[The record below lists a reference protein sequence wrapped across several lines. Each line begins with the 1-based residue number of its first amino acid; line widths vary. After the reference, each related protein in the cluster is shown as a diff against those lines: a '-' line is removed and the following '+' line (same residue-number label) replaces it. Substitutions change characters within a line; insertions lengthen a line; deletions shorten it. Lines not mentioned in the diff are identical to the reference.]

1 MPEAILFDDNDRLLS
16 PRELAAY
23 LGLPVATLYQ
33 YRYRGEGPPGY
44 KIGRHVRYRWT
55 DVQAWLAEQA
65 DDRR

>member
-1 MPEAILFDDNDRLLS
+1 MPDATLDDNRLLS

-44 KIGRHVRYRWT
+44 KIGGHGRYRWS

>member
-1 MPEAILFDDNDRLLS
+1 MPDANLDEDRLLS
-16 PRELAAY
+16 PHELAAY

-44 KIGRHVRYRWT
+44 KIGRHVRYRWS
-55 DVQAWLAEQA
+55 DVQVWLAKQA

>member
-1 MPEAILFDDNDRLLS
+1 MPDANLDEDRLLS

-44 KIGRHVRYRWT
+44 KIGRHVRYRWS
-55 DVQAWLAEQA
+55 DVQVWLAKQA